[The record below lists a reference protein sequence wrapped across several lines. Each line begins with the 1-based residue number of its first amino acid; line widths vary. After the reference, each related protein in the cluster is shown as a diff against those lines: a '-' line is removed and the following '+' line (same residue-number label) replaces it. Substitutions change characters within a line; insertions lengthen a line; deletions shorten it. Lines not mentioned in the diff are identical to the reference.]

1 MRALPLIWKRT
12 RTDWP
17 VPVQAGEQLTALAVQ
32 KNHTSGI
39 IRVRCKRGWL
49 STKASDG
56 TILLEEVVPP
66 PLRFHHCIII
76 SRLYRFMSEQA
87 LGRSDWGLRYDSGT
101 S

>member
-12 RTDWP
+12 RTDW
-17 VPVQAGEQLTALAVQ
+17 PVQAGEQLTALAVQ

-56 TILLEEVVPP
+56 TILLEEVVPL
-66 PLRFHHCIII
+66 PLRSHHYII
-76 SRLYRFMSEQA
+76 SRVSRFMPEQA
-87 LGRSDWGLRYDSGT
+87 FGRSDWGLRYDSGT